1 MIVTSLGTYNYY
13 VRISMTPNN
22 GAYIVNVADSK
33 GKKEQTRLTNDLE
46 NLAFSSGI
54 YLARERQRD
63 FLSWA

>member
-1 MIVTSLGTYNYY
+1 
-13 VRISMTPNN
+13 MTPNN